1 MYVYIYRHIHAV
13 YYTYE
18 RYILWS
24 RSGFRRMSKPSHLKG
39 KSRKGKLSQ
48 QYTYYH
54 FSWGILWFISFLK
67 VTVSLPFCWLYHPPL
82 LLWRG
87 PLTAAPGTCTRDL
100 QNVCWSNPI
109 PGLVNVCIT
118 MERSIIFHEL
128 TISMAIF
135 HSYFDITRPVSSIL
149 FSCWGA
155 TSIVSSFGWTSS
167 VSWTETGLCGSPYGG
182 FLPHFAAPKARFCL
196 FHGQSYQN
204 GW

>member
-1 MYVYIYRHIHAV
+1 
-13 YYTYE
+13 
-18 RYILWS
+18 
-24 RSGFRRMSKPSHLKG
+24 MSKPSHLKG
-39 KSRKGKLSQ
+39 KSRKGKLSR

-54 FSWGILWFISFLK
+54 FSWGILWFISFVK

-82 LLWRG
+82 LLLMWFDHWPLHLG
-87 PLTAAPGTCTRDL
+87 PAHVTSKMFLHSRNHFFL
-100 QNVCWSNPI
+100 VNPKKCAGQT
-109 PGLVNVCIT
+109 PYPLVNVYIT

-149 FSCWGA
+149 FSSWGA

-196 FHGQSYQN
+196 FHGQSY
-204 GW
+204 